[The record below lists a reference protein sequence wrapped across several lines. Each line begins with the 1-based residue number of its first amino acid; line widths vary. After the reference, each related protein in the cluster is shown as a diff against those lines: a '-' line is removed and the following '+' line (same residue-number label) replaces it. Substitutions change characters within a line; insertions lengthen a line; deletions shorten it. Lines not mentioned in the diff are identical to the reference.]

1 MGWEQFTTQISE
13 FVINLLKGLDQIVN
27 QVFFQGIISHFL
39 ALLKGI
45 GQILIV
51 VLEAIVKLLKF
62 LIK

>member
-27 QVFFQGIISHFL
+27 QVFIQGIIGHFL

-45 GQILIV
+45 GQILIA

-62 LIK
+62 LVK